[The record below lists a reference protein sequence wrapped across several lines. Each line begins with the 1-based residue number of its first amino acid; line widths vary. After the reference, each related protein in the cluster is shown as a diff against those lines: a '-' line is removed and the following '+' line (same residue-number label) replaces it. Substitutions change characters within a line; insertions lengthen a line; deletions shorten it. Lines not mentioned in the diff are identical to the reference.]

1 MELVVLVEGVWLPKR
16 VLGRDHLLLVVVDS
30 KKKTVSSC
38 SCMPIYMLKILHACV
53 NGTLI
58 LSR

>member
-30 KKKTVSSC
+30 KKKLLVVVRACPSTCLKYS
-38 SCMPIYMLKILHACV
+38 MLV
-53 NGTLI
+53 
-58 LSR
+58 